1 MRQSCHGELQGQV
14 QGALPV
20 AIAARAAQNLV
31 HELPEEAAVTRRG
44 SGALERYVFD
54 LSTTE
59 WAEMPAC
66 DVVSAAVFAA
76 RGSLNGYPDHSA
88 ARVRELLAERHGLRP
103 DQFVLG
109 NGAGNLLQTAALTLL
124 SPSDDL
130 VTPWPS
136 YPLYPL
142 MARRAG
148 ARPVPVALADGRLD
162 LETLLAAV
170 NDRTRVLVICNP
182 NDPTGTYLESAMLAE
197 LLSRLPERV
206 HLLLDEAIVHFQDI
220 EDEDACLRLV
230 EEFPRLVVFRSF
242 SNAYG
247 LSGLRAGYAVGSA
260 EAAHLLDSLAPVL
273 GVNALTQAAVECAL
287 QRGDAELSRRREMVI
302 AQRDRLHDA
311 VAALPISMP
320 QSEAHFVWMQVSGMT
335 GLQLAAAFQR
345 AGVVVFPGSVLGDGE
360 HVRIALKSAPATDRL
375 LTVLAEIASATACG
389 DLVESAA

>member
-1 MRQSCHGELQGQV
+1 
-14 QGALPV
+14 
-20 AIAARAAQNLV
+20 
-31 HELPEEAAVTRRG
+31 VTRKG

-59 WAEMPAC
+59 WAEMPSH

-76 RGSLNGYPDHSA
+76 RGSVNGYPDHSA
-88 ARVRELLAERHGLRP
+88 VRVRELLAERHALKA

-124 SPSDDL
+124 SSEDDL

-148 ARPVPVALADGRLD
+148 ARPVPVALDDGHVD
-162 LETLLAAV
+162 VDALLAAV
-170 NDRTRVLVICNP
+170 NERTRVVVICNP
-182 NDPTGTYLESAMLAE
+182 NDPTGTYLGSPFLAE

-206 HLLLDEAIVHFQDI
+206 YVLLDEAIVHFQAR

-230 EEFPRLVVFRSF
+230 EDFPQLVVFRSF

-247 LSGLRAGYAVGSA
+247 LSGLRAGYAVGSP

-287 QRGDAELSRRREMVI
+287 QRGDAELARRREMVI
-302 AQRDRLHDA
+302 AQRRRVEDA
-311 VAALPISMP
+311 LGQLSLEAP
-320 QSEAHFVWMQVSGMT
+320 QSEAHFVWMRASGMT
-335 GLQLAAAFQR
+335 SMQLAAAFQR
-345 AGVVVFPGSVLGDGE
+345 AGVVIFPGSVLGDAE
-360 HVRIALKSAPATDRL
+360 HVRISLKSALATDRL
-375 LTVLAEIASATACG
+375 LDVMAEIAAATAHV